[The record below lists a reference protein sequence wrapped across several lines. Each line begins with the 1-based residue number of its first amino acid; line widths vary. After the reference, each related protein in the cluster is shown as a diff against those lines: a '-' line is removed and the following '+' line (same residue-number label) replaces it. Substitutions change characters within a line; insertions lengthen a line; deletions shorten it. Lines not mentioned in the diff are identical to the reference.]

1 VDARME
7 LWGELFSDS
16 VGVMS
21 ALVIGFMIFMAIWF
35 TWYFISHM
43 MKYSEKMRPPPTQTR
58 VKRTVNPTH
67 LARWSEHGTTRRVFL
82 ICQLETTSA
91 SAVPFA

>member
-43 MKYSEKMRPPPTQTR
+43 MKYSEKMGAASNSNTR
-58 VKRTVNPTH
+58 EKNREPD
-67 LARWSEHGTTRRVFL
+67 APS
-82 ICQLETTSA
+82 
-91 SAVPFA
+91 